1 MKVSDAMVD
10 AAINQLK
17 YGAGPALN
25 DDEFL
30 AMRLAIEAAIAA
42 HVPLTKSQA
51 AKARWAATSPEDR
64 RASMA
69 AARKKIL
76 EIRGY

>member
-1 MKVSDAMVD
+1 MKVSDEMID
-10 AAINQLK
+10 AAVK
-17 YGAGPALN
+17 AWN
-25 DDEFL
+25 DSYIFDTTL
-30 AMRLAIEAAIAA
+30 AMRAAVEAAIAA

-69 AARKKIL
+69 TARKKIL

>member
-51 AKARWAATSPEDR
+51 AKDRWARTSPMER
-64 RASMA
+64 HQHMKA
-69 AARKKIL
+69 ANKKRHPNI
-76 EIRGY
+76 GY